1 MDYQNREGQEVRI
14 ESSDLEAFK
23 PLVAEVVRTVLAELK
38 RANGSSRLA
47 YTEPEAANLLGL
59 PRHSLRDLRL
69 AGKVRASRLGKRII
83 YERCELERLLKGEQS

>member
-47 YTEPEAANLLGL
+47 YTEAEAAALLGV
-59 PRHSLRDLRL
+59 PRHSLRDCRLRGEIH
-69 AGKVRASRLGKRII
+69 ATKVGKRLI
-83 YERCELERLLKGEQS
+83 YARSELQRLVKGE